1 MKRKHSVQQSI
12 SRKRV
17 KQGSEVSPP
26 TPHPHGDV
34 DYTKEYKINT
44 ILAENERQ
52 YLIDWADD
60 EETGEH
66 YEPTWEPKRFA
77 NREAVNDWKQQKAE
91 KAAQSKQQATQ
102 PASSSTPIKKRVG
115 RPRKVIESSPETSS
129 TLIREGLP
137 QSSAQQPFGVH
148 STVESATAIET
159 EVPEIVESQQEE
171 AQDLP
176 ANASDLG
183 SPLFVQPS
191 EPPAGFEAGEYQQFS
206 SSATVGGSVPTSSA
220 PQELRA
226 TQLGFPSPPSGAYSR
241 SVRVNFGESATRVI
255 PDSQSAA
262 ELVSSSAPAAIA
274 GDSAAVP
281 DVSREA
287 YVVDQQQH
295 LSQPVDREGAPQ
307 LTAQSAF
314 RAIDEGSSIDTR
326 GSGVRAPSNSQG
338 EHDLGEK
345 EAGVTEL
352 LREQYVPNDLGDNS
366 QATSQFFGPSGSEQL
381 PAESVELPQQPRLHA
396 RSPSRDAASRQTPD
410 PEHQSPPAFRS
421 SQAFSQAE
429 KSGNWEQDRTF
440 SDQRPRISTPELGQV
455 GGSPASAAGAQK
467 DSVHRTQ
474 SSSLPFQTQIA
485 RPTSSGSLSDSRK
498 IKSQAQRFSSS
509 VFAERASSQPAR
521 ASSPFETSSPIASVP
536 PFTLGTIGDS
546 APPQP
551 ITISSGRAMDS
562 SQASQRSAGDTSQLA
577 AKLKLIAQQG
587 RAKREGKAPTSVPS
601 QADVN
606 EQEPEKLKQASAES
620 PAGPPSQ
627 PPKIVSSLL
636 EIEQNRRSPSQVP
649 AKEPI
654 PNITQEEMNTS
665 ERYETLVPQARE
677 SVMEDQRRPASGA
690 GSASLSRQQT
700 SSREDGGPRSYVVPV
715 ALLGHQRDQYPQTL
729 WWGRGLVE
737 RFLTASLP
745 SSEDING
752 AEHLL
757 ERLRRILVHPDLDNV
772 DTLTQYDVEP
782 RQDAQWAV
790 DCSAKFRLLKQFLD
804 GIRDQTLHI
813 AIVTRSERLLQILV
827 TFLTGINVP
836 HRLLHDITGSN
847 ISNDHEGLIV
857 TLAAVGGERGIGQPS
872 PADMVI
878 TLEPSISE
886 DNSTVKAFVPNVGHE
901 SIFITLVVPGSME
914 HIDMSVSSTLA
925 SPLRLRALVSG
936 AWEYRNEAGKLA
948 EGGLTPD
955 TVGCLIAEYMSAQE
969 EEREWPLVNLEPLPD
984 LDSQTESDLQHTSE
998 DTHAEHKRSL
1008 IVDDITAEKNDKK
1021 ARYDQPQISEMPVTI
1036 NPQDIEL
1043 TYVSDSVGRS
1053 DQALTSSDPTSQ
1065 PALLTDTERRLHRM
1079 LKEVQD
1085 RLMEMEQNMSEL
1097 QFRHEEQRAQL
1108 VEVTAARDGAI
1119 VTAERAVNKMRE
1131 LNETVSTLKQERTA
1145 LNSRLDDA
1153 NARLQNHSVPEL
1165 GELEKVRLQAE
1176 RVQAEK
1182 EQLEKRLKSAQ
1193 EENEYSRA
1201 GYQTASQSAQSLS
1214 SQNTELE
1221 NQILMLQKTAT
1232 GEQAK
1237 LREMGHD
1244 AHSRTLQ
1251 EENRKLKF
1259 MLKDRE
1265 TIMKFKDE
1273 EIARLKE
1280 ANRGRMSTRGSSV
1293 PRSPRIGSP
1302 AKMDGVRGGGSRQA
1316 SPAASELRNK
1326 SGHLHPLRNS

>member
-1 MKRKHSVQQSI
+1 MKRKHSVHRSI

-66 YEPTWEPKRFA
+66 YEPTWEPKGFA
-77 NREAVNDWKQQKAE
+77 NREAVNDWKQQKAQ
-91 KAAQSKQQATQ
+91 KAAKFKQQETQ

-115 RPRKVIESSPETSS
+115 RPRKIIESSPETSP
-129 TLIREGLP
+129 TLIREDIP
-137 QSSAQQPFGVH
+137 QSSARQPLQAP
-148 STVESATAIET
+148 STAESTTAVET
-159 EVPEIVESQQEE
+159 EVPEIVESQQDD

-176 ANASDLG
+176 ADVPDPG

-191 EPPAGFEAGEYQQFS
+191 EPPASFEAGEYQQFS
-206 SSATVGGSVPTSSA
+206 SSVAVGGSDPTASA
-220 PQELRA
+220 PQDFLA
-226 TQLGFPSPPSGAYSR
+226 TQPGSLPTPSACHSR

-262 ELVSSSAPAAIA
+262 ELVSSSAPAAITS
-274 GDSAAVP
+274 DSAAAP
-281 DVSREA
+281 EVSGEA
-287 YVVDQQQH
+287 CVVDQQQH
-295 LSQPVDREGAPQ
+295 SSQPADREDALQP
-307 LTAQSAF
+307 TAQSVSGE
-314 RAIDEGSSIDTR
+314 IDENPSIETQS
-326 GSGVRAPSNSQG
+326 SGVYATSHLQG

-345 EAGVTEL
+345 QAGITGSL
-352 LREQYVPNDLGDNS
+352 QEQAAPVDLGGSSRDWYQLS
-366 QATSQFFGPSGSEQL
+366 GPPVREQL
-381 PAESVELPQQPRLHA
+381 PSDSIASQQQLHLHA
-396 RSPSRDAASRQTPD
+396 SSPSRDAASRQTPD
-410 PEHQSPPAFRS
+410 PESQSLQAIRP
-421 SQAFSQAE
+421 SQIFPQAE
-429 KSGNWEQDRTF
+429 ESINRGKDRTY
-440 SDQRPRISTPELGQV
+440 SDQRSRLPTPEIGPV
-455 GGSPASAAGAQK
+455 GDSPISATEVQK
-467 DSVHRTQ
+467 ESLNRTQ
-474 SSSLPFQTQIA
+474 LSSLPFQTQVA
-485 RPTSSGSLSDSRK
+485 RPTSSGSLSDSRN
-498 IKSQAQRFSSS
+498 IKGQAQRFSSS
-509 VFAERASSQPAR
+509 AFAERASSQPAR

-562 SQASQRSAGDTSQLA
+562 SQASQRSVGDTSQLA
-577 AKLKLIAQQG
+577 AKLKLIQQQG
-587 RAKREGKAPTSVPS
+587 KAKREGKAPTSVPS
-601 QADVN
+601 QAGVN
-606 EQEPEKLKQASAES
+606 QREPTQLTQASPES

-627 PPKIVSSLL
+627 PPKVVSSLL

-677 SVMEDQRRPASGA
+677 SAAEDQRRPASGA

-700 SSREDGGPRSYVVPV
+700 TSQEDGGPRSYVVPV

-737 RFLTASLP
+737 RFLAASSP
-745 SSEDING
+745 STEDINE

-782 RQDAQWAV
+782 RQDAQWAI
-790 DCSAKFRLLKQFLD
+790 DCSAKFRLLKILLD

-813 AIVTRSERLLQILV
+813 AIVTQSERLLQILA

-836 HRLLHDITGSN
+836 HRFLHDITGSN
-847 ISNDHEGLIV
+847 ISNDHEGLMV
-857 TLAAVGGERGIGQPS
+857 TLVAVGGEGGLGQPS
-872 PADMVI
+872 PADMVM
-878 TLEPSISE
+878 TLEPSISD
-886 DNSTVKAFVPNVGHE
+886 DNSTVAAFAPNAGHE

-925 SPLRLRALVSG
+925 SPLRLRALISG
-936 AWEYRNEAGKLA
+936 AWEYRNEAGRLA
-948 EGGLTPD
+948 EGDLTPD
-955 TVGCLIAEYMSAQE
+955 TVGSLIAQYISAE
-969 EEREWPLVNLEPLPD
+969 EEQRQWPLVSLEPLPD

-998 DTHAEHKRSL
+998 DAHAGNKRSL
-1008 IVDDITAEKNDKK
+1008 IVDDFTTEKNGKK
-1021 ARYDQPQISEMPVTI
+1021 ARHDQPQTSEMPVTI
-1036 NPQDIEL
+1036 NPQDIEI

-1131 LNETVSTLKQERTA
+1131 LNETVSTLKQDRTA
-1145 LNSRLDDA
+1145 LNSRLEDA
-1153 NARLQNHSVPEL
+1153 NVRLQNHSVPEL

-1176 RVQAEK
+1176 HARAEK

-1221 NQILMLQKTAT
+1221 NQVLMLQKTAT

-1237 LREMGHD
+1237 LRDMGYD
-1244 AHSRTLQ
+1244 AHSKSLQ
-1251 EENRKLKF
+1251 EENRKLKA

-1265 TIMKFKDE
+1265 TVMKFKDE

>member
-1 MKRKHSVQQSI
+1 MKR
-12 SRKRV
+12 
-17 KQGSEVSPP
+17 SEVSPP

-77 NREAVNDWKQQKAE
+77 NREAVNDWKQQKAQ

-115 RPRKVIESSPETSS
+115 RPRKVIESSPETSP
-129 TLIREGLP
+129 TLIREDFP
-137 QSSAQQPFGVH
+137 PSSAQQPFEAP
-148 STVESATAIET
+148 SAAESATAIET

-176 ANASDLG
+176 ADASDPG
-183 SPLFVQPS
+183 SPLFVQHC
-191 EPPAGFEAGEYQQFS
+191 EPPASFEAGEYQQFS
-206 SSATVGGSVPTSSA
+206 SSAAVGDSEPTVAA
-220 PQELRA
+220 PQDLPA
-226 TQLGFPSPPSGAYSR
+226 TQSGSLSTPSGEHSR
-241 SVRVNFGESATRVI
+241 SVRVNFGEGATRVI

-262 ELVSSSAPAAIA
+262 ELISSSAPAAVA
-274 GDSAAVP
+274 SDSAAAP
-281 DVSREA
+281 DVSRETC
-287 YVVDQQQH
+287 VVNQQQH
-295 LSQPVDREGAPQ
+295 LSQPTDREDAPKPPARS
-307 LTAQSAF
+307 LSEAL
-314 RAIDEGSSIDTR
+314 DENPYTETR
-326 GSGVRAPSNSQG
+326 GSGVNATSYSQG
-338 EHDLGEK
+338 EYSLGEK
-345 EAGVTEL
+345 QAGVTGPL
-352 LREQYVPNDLGDNS
+352 QEQSAPTDLQGNS
-366 QATSQFFGPSGSEQL
+366 QTPSQFLGPSGSEQL
-381 PAESVELPQQPRLHA
+381 PTESVGSPQQLHLHA
-396 RSPSRDAASRQTPD
+396 SSPPRDAAPRQTQD
-410 PEHQSPPAFRS
+410 PESQS
-421 SQAFSQAE
+421 SQIFRPSQTFSQAE
-429 KSGNWEQDRTF
+429 KLSWEQDRTS
-440 SDQRPRISTPELGQV
+440 SDQRPRIPTPELGQV
-455 GGSPASAAGAQK
+455 GDSPASATGAQK
-467 DSVHRTQ
+467 DFGHRTQ
-474 SSSLPFQTQIA
+474 LSSLPFQTQIA

-498 IKSQAQRFSSS
+498 TKSQAQRFSSS

-546 APPQP
+546 APPHP

-562 SQASQRSAGDTSQLA
+562 SQASQKSAGDTSQLA
-577 AKLKLIAQQG
+577 AKLKLIQQQG

-606 EQEPEKLKQASAES
+606 EQEPEQLKQGSAES
-620 PAGPPSQ
+620 PAAPPSH

-677 SVMEDQRRPASGA
+677 SGTEDQRRPASGA

-700 SSREDGGPRSYVVPV
+700 TSREYGGPRSYVVPV

-737 RFLTASLP
+737 RFLAAPSP
-745 SSEDING
+745 SSEDISE

-772 DTLTQYDVEP
+772 DTLTH
-782 RQDAQWAV
+782 
-790 DCSAKFRLLKQFLD
+790 AKFRLLKHLLD

-813 AIVTRSERLLQILV
+813 AIVTRSERPLQILA

-847 ISNDHEGLIV
+847 ISNDHEGLMV
-857 TLAAVGGERGIGQPS
+857 TLAAVGGEGDIGQSS
-872 PADMVI
+872 PADMVM

-886 DNSTVKAFVPNVGHE
+886 ENSTVKVFAPDAGHE

-948 EGGLTPD
+948 EGDLAPD
-955 TVGCLIAEYMSAQE
+955 TVGSSIAQYMSAQE
-969 EEREWPLVNLEPLPD
+969 EERQWPLVNLEPLPD

-998 DTHAEHKRSL
+998 DTHAGHKRSL
-1008 IVDDITAEKNDKK
+1008 IVDDITTDKNGKK
-1021 ARYDQPQISEMPVTI
+1021 ARHDQPQTSEMPVTI
-1036 NPQDIEL
+1036 NPQDIEM
-1043 TYVSDSVGRS
+1043 TFVSDSVGRS

-1079 LKEVQD
+1079 LKEAQD

-1131 LNETVSTLKQERTA
+1131 LNETVSALKQERTA

-1153 NARLQNHSVPEL
+1153 NVRLQNHSVPEL

-1201 GYQTASQSAQSLS
+1201 GYQTASQSAQTLS

-1221 NQILMLQKTAT
+1221 NQVLMLQKTAT

-1237 LREMGHD
+1237 LRDMGYD
-1244 AHSRTLQ
+1244 AYSRSLQ
-1251 EENRKLKF
+1251 EENRKLKA

-1316 SPAASELRNK
+1316 SPAANELRNK